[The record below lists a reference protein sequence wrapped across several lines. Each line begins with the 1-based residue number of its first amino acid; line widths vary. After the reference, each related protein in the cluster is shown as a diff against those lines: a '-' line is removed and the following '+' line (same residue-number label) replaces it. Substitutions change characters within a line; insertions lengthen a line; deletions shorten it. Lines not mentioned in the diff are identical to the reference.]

1 MELKT
6 YNADVFSK
14 ERIQELCTFVL
25 KPGYKSIFENKKLVD
40 TNGFVPLDVRIKQFI
55 LSGEQSKLSAEMFDS
70 DDWRYMFNH
79 VNGNSLE
86 VGDDIEDVSRKL
98 SVVMD
103 RQRELLSR
111 KASKEAQEADTHDRA
126 DDAKSEAKSKGSD
139 GSVTAPGEKE

>member
-1 MELKT
+1 MELQT
-6 YNADVFSK
+6 YNADVFSSARVK
-14 ERIQELCTFVL
+14 ELCTASA
-25 KPGYKSIFENKKLVD
+25 KPSYKAIFDNKKLVD
-40 TNGFVPLDVRIKQFI
+40 TAGFVPLDVRIKQFI

-111 KASKEAQEADTHDRA
+111 KASAEAQKADTHDEA
-126 DDAKSEAKSKGSD
+126 DAAKSEAKSEGSD
-139 GSVTAPGEKE
+139 GSVTASGEKE